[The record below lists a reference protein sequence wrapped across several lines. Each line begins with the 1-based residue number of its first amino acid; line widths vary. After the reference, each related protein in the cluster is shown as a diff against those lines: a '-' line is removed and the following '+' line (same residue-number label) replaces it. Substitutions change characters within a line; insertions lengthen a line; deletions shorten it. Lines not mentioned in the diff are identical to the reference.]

1 MPSYSYRARDKTG
14 KAVSGVLEAENQRA
28 LIEKLRSMDY
38 FVASVKEE
46 VAASAISA
54 DILEPLRRISGKDL
68 VVFYHQL
75 AVMIASGLTLT
86 TALSVLSE
94 QIENKKL
101 RRIAEEVRASV
112 EEGNALSSS
121 VEKHPR
127 VFSKLFISMVRAGE
141 ASGTLEGIL
150 NRVAT
155 FTEEAEELRGEIK
168 SALTYPIVIVCGA
181 IVVVIFLTVKVIP
194 KFTAVLGTA
203 GSLPL
208 PTRLLMGLS
217 DLIRHRWYF
226 IILAIAGLVF
236 AVWQFVRTEGGRFLI
251 DRLKLKLPIFG
262 PLIGKVAIARFARTF
277 GTLIASGVPIMQS
290 LRIVEET
297 IGNAVLAKGI
307 DNVCD
312 QVNRGESMSEPLR
325 RSEGFPPMISQ
336 MVAIGEE
343 TGTLD
348 EVLSKISDF
357 YDREIKYAVS
367 RLTSL
372 IEPITLALVGA
383 MIAFIALSLI
393 LPMFNM
399 YGEIGK

>member
-14 KAVSGVLEAENQRA
+14 KSVSGVLEAENQRA

-38 FVASVKEE
+38 FVASVSEE
-46 VAASAISA
+46 VAPAAISA
-54 DILEPLRRISGKDL
+54 DIFEAFKRIRGKDL
-68 VVFYHQL
+68 VIFYHQL

-101 RRIAEEVRASV
+101 RRIADQVRATV
-112 EEGNALSSS
+112 EEGNSLSSS
-121 VEKHPR
+121 VEKYPR
-127 VFSKLFISMVRAGE
+127 VFSKLFVSMVRAGE

-155 FTEEAEELRGEIK
+155 FTEEAEELRNNVR
-168 SALTYPIVIVCGA
+168 SALIYPILMIFMAVGV
-181 IVVVIFLTVKVIP
+181 VTLLTTVVIPTFVELFLTADV
-194 KFTAVLGTA
+194 T
-203 GSLPL
+203 LPL
-208 PTRLLMGLS
+208 PTRVLMGIS
-217 DLIRHRWYF
+217 KFVRGQWYF
-226 IILAIAGLVF
+226 IILGIAGLIF
-236 AVWQFVRTEGGRFLI
+236 AIWQFSRTEGGRILI
-251 DRLKLKLPIFG
+251 DRVKLKVPVFG
-262 PLIGKVAIARFARTF
+262 ALIGKVAIARFARTL

-307 DNVCD
+307 DNVCE

-348 EVLSKISDF
+348 EVLAKISDF

-372 IEPITLALVGA
+372 IEPVILVFVGA
-383 MIAFIALSLI
+383 MIAFIALSLF
-393 LPMFNM
+393 LPMFDM
-399 YGEIGK
+399 YQVF